1 MASELTEQQQRHF
14 RETLESRREA
24 VAADIRAEL
33 AESDAQHYVDLAG
46 QVGDLEDQAL
56 ADLLVDENLA
66 DIHRHIQELRAIEA
80 ALMRLGRGTYGECA
94 DCGEPIDPRRLEA
107 YPTALRCIEC
117 QTRYEQTHA
126 HEGHPTL

>member
-1 MASELTEQQQRHF
+1 MGSRLSEEQRRHF
-14 RETLESRREA
+14 RATLEVRREA

-33 AESDAQHYVDLAG
+33 ARFDSQHYVDLAG

-66 DIHRHIQELRAIEA
+66 EIHRHVRDLRAVDA
-80 ALMRLGRGTYGECA
+80 ALMRLQQGAYGECV
-94 DCGEPIDPRRLEA
+94 DCGEAIDPGRLEA

-117 QTRYEQTHA
+117 QGRYERTHA